1 MNLREVRDDA
11 DRDMIPPL
19 LAERREDM
27 IRAYPSKPF
36 PFPPSLMNFPPQEA
50 RNLTASAHHHERV
63 LIETPEGNDLQAIV
77 VTPDELHAPQPV
89 AIVAAKIEP

>member
-1 MNLREVRDDA
+1 
-11 DRDMIPPL
+11 MIPPL

-36 PFPPSLMNFPPQEA
+36 PFPHSPMNFLAQEA

-77 VTPDELHAPQPV
+77 VTPDELHAPPQPV
-89 AIVAAKIEP
+89 AIVAAKIEH